1 MIMFYKSTEYP
12 SPPPVSSG
20 IQSRTI
26 RLRLVSWIHCK
37 SKEVPMSKT
46 DPKPRSQRGARR
58 QPARSD
64 ELPNLLAVEEETYR
78 QKLPQLLDREG
89 QQVVIKGRE
98 IVGTY
103 PTFEAAFDEA
113 TKRYGAG
120 PYLIR
125 QITPSDPVV
134 ELRRVIL

>member
-1 MIMFYKSTEYP
+1 
-12 SPPPVSSG
+12 
-20 IQSRTI
+20 
-26 RLRLVSWIHCK
+26 
-37 SKEVPMSKT
+37 MSKT
-46 DPKPRSQRGARR
+46 DPKRRSQRSAKG
-58 QPARSD
+58 QPARSG
-64 ELPNLLAVEEETYR
+64 EEPNLLAVEGETYR
-78 QKLPQLLDREG
+78 QKLSQLLDREG

-98 IVGTY
+98 IIAIF

-125 QITPSDPVV
+125 QITAGDPVI